1 MWLATLLIHVFVSS
15 AWRNHLIHVSD
26 TKVTAGMSNTFTL
39 SCCDCWWIGSDT
51 EVPHGFSSSAEWPFK
66 KHFSAIQVLLLVSC
80 KTQACTHAHT
90 HRHMQN
96 PSFLLP
102 YEILKFRA
110 SQEQIPPLCLVLCW
124 KSSCSVA
131 LDDYTRQSECWS
143 SMQFLFF
150 ILLFAPLVSQ
160 RQISFFSMLFSC
172 TLSLHLPFASC
183 SPRRPSGKSNKSFA
197 VGWWGK
203 ASMQGFWVVSLSW
216 WPKCPVSVSEHAKLP
231 SAQQS
236 CSKYCDARCKAVLVA
251 DRSWGMQ
258 IDIKAAIQKA
268 ALSILVYEAEG
279 KYIKRKQNVH

>member
-160 RQISFFSMLFSC
+160 RQISFFPCCFLALSHCTCHLPPAHPDGPVGSPTKALLWADGGRHQCKVSEWCPCPGDPSVPCQWVSMLSFP
-172 TLSLHLPFASC
+172 LHSKVA
-183 SPRRPSGKSNKSFA
+183 PSIVMHG
-197 VGWWGK
+197 
-203 ASMQGFWVVSLSW
+203 
-216 WPKCPVSVSEHAKLP
+216 AKLF
-231 SAQQS
+231 
-236 CSKYCDARCKAVLVA
+236 
-251 DRSWGMQ
+251 
-258 IDIKAAIQKA
+258 
-268 ALSILVYEAEG
+268 
-279 KYIKRKQNVH
+279 